1 MKISELVK
9 RTGVSRE
16 TIHYYIREG
25 VLRKPRKAAKNVADY
40 HEGYIDQIQL
50 IKSLRENYF
59 LPIPVIKKLIQKMR
73 KESPTDQHSF
83 RFLSEYFRP
92 LDHLF
97 SGSVTGESAFMDATG
112 ISSKWLSKFEEWGII
127 TFESVNEKKIY
138 SRENVI
144 IGKLLVEMD
153 QIGMGPSGGIDPENL
168 RQYTD
173 LFRDM
178 VVKNF
183 YKFVPTWHSSM
194 SEDEFIGMVN
204 KSVEVMSL
212 FLYHFYRMA
221 SKEESKKYF
230 ERHYEPTQQKNGA
243 EVARKLNMSGV
254 KR

>member
-1 MKISELVK
+1 MKIGELVK

-59 LPIPVIKKLIQKMR
+59 LPIPVIKKLIQKMK

-97 SGSVTGESAFMDATG
+97 SGSATGESAFIAATG
-112 ISSKWLSKFEEWGII
+112 ISEKWLGKFEEWGII
-127 TFESVNEKKIY
+127 TFEIQNDKKVY

-153 QIGMGPSGGIDPENL
+153 RIGMGPSHGIDPENL

-173 LFRDM
+173 LFREM
-178 VVKNF
+178 VVNNF
-183 YKFVPTWHSSM
+183 YKFVPNWHSNM
-194 SEDEFIGMVN
+194 SESEFIGIIN
-204 KSVEVMSL
+204 DSGEVMSL
-212 FLYHFYRMA
+212 FLYHFYRMV
-221 SKEESKKYF
+221 SKEESKKY
-230 ERHYEPTQQKNGA
+230 YEKHHETVQQKNGGDIA
-243 EVARKLNMSGV
+243 S
-254 KR
+254 